1 MELADR
7 ELTCSACGKAFV
19 FSANEQQLFSLKGF
33 VHAPK
38 HCKKCRGIIHGR
50 FETHVRCSECFKETT
65 VPFKPSG
72 KKPIL
77 CIDCFQRS
85 KRA

>member
-1 MELADR
+1 MEFADMELNCS
-7 ELTCSACGKAFV
+7 TCGNAFV
-19 FSANEQQLFSLKGF
+19 FASNEQQLFKLKGF

-38 HCKKCRGIIHGR
+38 KCKKCKGKIYGQ
-50 FETHVRCSECFKETT
+50 FETPVRYSECFKETT

-72 KKPIL
+72 RKPIL